1 MAKQVPNELITT
13 KEQST
18 DNQFLQIEP
27 LIRTIR
33 GQQVLLD
40 SDLAILYGVE
50 TKRLNE
56 QVKRNIERFPDDFMF
71 QLTKVELINLK
82 SQIATSSA
90 TNDSLRSQIVTL
102 NTENYSIRSQNAT
115 LNEGTNLRSQ
125 IVTSSHGGVRY
136 LPYAFTENGIAML
149 SSVLRSPIAIQVNI
163 RIMRAFT
170 AMRQFIAS
178 NAQIFQRLDVMEQNQ
193 LAIVAHQ
200 TETDH
205 KLEEI
210 FRRLDSGNVQPHQGI
225 FYDGQ
230 IFDAYT
236 FINDRIRE
244 ATTRIILIDNY
255 IDDSVLTILSKRA
268 DKVTATV
275 YTKKPSA
282 QLQLDIQKHNAQYP
296 PIDIV
301 TFDRSHDRFL
311 CIDETVYHLGASIKD
326 LSKKWFAF
334 NRMEMPTS
342 ELLQKIQ

>member
-1 MAKQVPNELITT
+1 MAKQVPNELITA

-50 TKRLNE
+50 TKRLNQ
-56 QVKRNIERFPDDFMF
+56 QVKRNIERFPEDFMF
-71 QLTKVELINLK
+71 QLTQEEVICSRSQIATLNKGTNLR
-82 SQIATSSA
+82 SQIATSSQEV
-90 TNDSLRSQIVTL
+90 SLK
-102 NTENYSIRSQNAT
+102 
-115 LNEGTNLRSQ
+115 SQ

-193 LAIVAHQ
+193 LALAAHQ
-200 TETDH
+200 VETDH
-205 KLEEI
+205 KLEEV

-244 ATTRIILIDNY
+244 ATTRIILIDNFIY
-255 IDDSVLTILSKRA
+255 DSVLTILSKRA
-268 DKVTATV
+268 DKVTATI
-275 YTKKPSA
+275 YTKKPST

-296 PIDIV
+296 PISVIE
-301 TFDRSHDRFL
+301 FDRSHDRFL
-311 CIDETVYHLGASIKD
+311 CIDDTVYHLGASIKD
-326 LSKKWFAF
+326 LGKKWFAF
-334 NRMEMPTS
+334 NRMEMPTT
-342 ELLQKIQ
+342 ELLQKIQTTYKTPPS